1 MADSAAEEKFPQPRA
16 AAEEAPAAPGQAAPA
31 LQPESAQPA
40 QNEAAERGANCL
52 RYVLGVW
59 LALILGVCSHCSL
72 PSCLLCCVVLITFN
86 HGIVQT
92 LL

>member
-40 QNEAAERGANCL
+40 QSEAAERGAW
-52 RYVLGVW
+52 GKT
-59 LALILGVCSHCSL
+59 VCAM
-72 PSCLLCCVVLITFN
+72 FWAF
-86 HGIVQT
+86 G
-92 LL
+92 